1 MPLKDVLVHTDNSG
15 NSTVRLEYATRL
27 AEAHDANLTGLYV
40 AATPEKSVR
49 SYRRTP
55 NYIVPDMGGSSLKDY
70 DEKAHALQDE
80 HDEHA
85 KLAAQRAHGRFD
97 EASIARKIRHDWVH
111 TEGSMADAL
120 THHARF
126 CDVAIV
132 GQPGPESQRHFG
144 ETPTDH
150 LILSVG
156 HPVLVVPNLA
166 DDFTVGKRIMV
177 AWDRSPLATRAVH
190 NSRPFLRNAD
200 SVHILAINLVPEHH
214 GNVPGSGICEHLA
227 HHDIKAT
234 PVHVDSGSESLSDV
248 MLAKAKELDID
259 LIIMGAYGH
268 SRLREKILG
277 GNTYDL
283 LNNSPIPLLM
293 NH

>member
-15 NSTVRLEYATRL
+15 SSKVRLEYATQL
-27 AEAHDANLTGLYV
+27 SEAHGANLTGLYV
-40 AATPEKSVR
+40 AASPHKNVR
-49 SYRRTP
+49 SYGQTP
-55 NYIVPDMGGSSLKDY
+55 NYIVPDLGGRSLIEY
-70 DEKAHALQDE
+70 DEKAHALQKE
-80 HDEHA
+80 HQEHA
-85 KLAAQRAHGRFD
+85 QLASERAHSRFE
-97 EASIARKIRHDWVH
+97 EASNARKIRHDWIH
-111 TEGSMADAL
+111 TEGSMSDAL

-156 HPVLVVPNLA
+156 HPVLIVPNMENG
-166 DDFTVGKRIMV
+166 FTIGRRIMV

-200 SVHILAINLVPEHH
+200 SVHVLAINLAPEQ
-214 GNVPGSGICEHLA
+214 GGKVPGSGICEHLA
-227 HHDIKAT
+227 HHDIKAS
-234 PVHVDSGSESLSDV
+234 PVYVESDSEALSKI
-248 MLAKAKELDID
+248 MLSKAKELDID

-277 GNTYDL
+277 GNTYQL
-283 LNNSPIPLLM
+283 LNHSPIPLLV

>member
-27 AEAHDANLTGLYV
+27 AEVHDANLTGLYV
-40 AATPEKSVR
+40 AATPNKGVR
-49 SYRRTP
+49 SYGQTP
-55 NYIVPDMGGSSLKDY
+55 NYIVPDLGGRSLKEY
-70 DEKAHALQDE
+70 DEKAHSLQEE
-80 HDEHA
+80 HHEHA
-85 KLAAQRAHGRFD
+85 KLASERAHSRF
-97 EASIARKIRHDWVH
+97 EAATAARKISHNWVH
-111 TEGSMADAL
+111 TEGSMSDAL

-156 HPVLVVPNLA
+156 HPVLIVPNLA

-190 NSRPFLRNAD
+190 NSRPLLRNAD
-200 SVHILAINLVPEHH
+200 SVHILAINLASEDH

-227 HHDIKAT
+227 HHDIKAS
-234 PVHVDSGSESLSDV
+234 PVHVDSGSETLSKI
-248 MLAKAKELDID
+248 MLSKAKELDID

-277 GNTYDL
+277 GNTYHL

>member
-15 NSTVRLEYATRL
+15 NSKVRLEYATQL

-40 AATPEKSVR
+40 AATPHKGVL
-49 SYRRTP
+49 SYGQTP
-55 NYIVPDMGGSSLKDY
+55 NYIVPDLGGRSLKEY
-70 DEKAHALQDE
+70 DEKAHALQE
-80 HDEHA
+80 ERHEHA
-85 KLAAQRAHGRFD
+85 QLASERAYTRFKS
-97 EASIARKIRHDWVH
+97 ATTARKIRNNWVH
-111 TEGSMADAL
+111 TEGSMSDAL
-120 THHARF
+120 THNARF

-156 HPVLVVPNLA
+156 HPVLIVPNLA

-190 NSRPFLRNAD
+190 NSRPFLRNAN
-200 SVHILAINLVPEHH
+200 SVYVLAINLDPEDH

-227 HHDIKAT
+227 HHSIKAS
-234 PVHVDSGSESLSDV
+234 PVHVDSGSETLSKI
-248 MLAKAKELDID
+248 MLSKAKELDID

-277 GNTYDL
+277 GNTYNL

>member
-27 AEAHDANLTGLYV
+27 AEIHDANLTGLYV
-40 AATPEKSVR
+40 AATPKKSVR
-49 SYRRTP
+49 SYRQTP
-55 NYIVPDMGGSSLKDY
+55 NYIVPDLGGRSLKEY
-70 DEKAHALQDE
+70 DEKAHALQAE
-80 HDEHA
+80 HHEHA
-85 KLAAQRAHGRFD
+85 QMASKRAHTRFE
-97 EASIARKIRHDWVH
+97 EAAAAKKINHDWVH
-111 TEGSMADAL
+111 TEGAMSDAL

-156 HPVLVVPNLA
+156 HPVLVVPYLA

-200 SVHILAINLVPEHH
+200 SVHILAINLTPEYH

-234 PVHVDSGSESLSDV
+234 PVRVDSGSETLSDI
-248 MLAKAKELDID
+248 MLSKAKELGID

-277 GNTYDL
+277 GNTYHL

>member
-15 NSTVRLEYATRL
+15 NSKVRLEFAAQL
-27 AEAHDANLTGLYV
+27 AEVHDANLTGLYV
-40 AATPEKSVR
+40 AASPHKSVR
-49 SYRRTP
+49 SYGQTP
-55 NYIVPDMGGSSLKDY
+55 NYIVPDLGGRSLKEY
-70 DEKAHALQDE
+70 DEKAQALQDE
-80 HDEHA
+80 HQEHA
-85 KLAAQRAHGRFD
+85 QLASERAHSRFV
-97 EASIARKIRHDWVH
+97 EVSNARKIRHDWIH
-111 TEGSMADAL
+111 TEGSMTDAL

-156 HPVLVVPNLA
+156 HPVLIVPNMINN
-166 DDFTVGKRIMV
+166 FTIGKRIMV

-200 SVHILAINLVPEHH
+200 SVHVLAINLTTEQDGKH
-214 GNVPGSGICEHLA
+214 PGSGICEHLE
-227 HHDIKAT
+227 HHDIKAS
-234 PVHVDSGSESLSDV
+234 PVHVETDSEALSKI
-248 MLAKAKELDID
+248 MLSKAKELDVD

-277 GNTYDL
+277 GNTYHL
-283 LNNSPIPLLM
+283 LNHSHIPLLV

>member
-15 NSTVRLEYATRL
+15 NSRVRLEYATQL
-27 AEAHDANLTGLYV
+27 AEVHDANLTGLYV
-40 AATPEKSVR
+40 AATQNKGVR
-49 SYRRTP
+49 SYGQTP
-55 NYIVPDMGGSSLKDY
+55 NYIVPDLGGRSLKEY
-70 DEKAHALQDE
+70 DEKAHALQEE
-80 HDEHA
+80 HHEHA
-85 KLAAQRAHGRFD
+85 QLASERARSRF
-97 EASIARKIRHDWVH
+97 ETATSARKISHDWVH
-111 TEGSMADAL
+111 TEGSMSDAL

-156 HPVLVVPNLA
+156 HPVMIVPNLA
-166 DDFTVGKRIMV
+166 GDFTVGKRIMV

-200 SVHILAINLVPEHH
+200 SVHVLAINLALEDH
-214 GNVPGSGICEHLA
+214 GKVPGSGICEHLA
-227 HHDIKAT
+227 HHDIKAS
-234 PVHVDSGSESLSDV
+234 PVPVDSGSETLSDI
-248 MLAKAKELDID
+248 MLSKAKELDID
-259 LIIMGAYGH
+259 LIVMGAYGH

-277 GNTYDL
+277 GNTYQL

>member
-15 NSTVRLEYATRL
+15 SSKVRLEYATQL
-27 AEAHDANLTGLYV
+27 SEAHDANLTGLYV
-40 AATPEKSVR
+40 AASPHKNVR
-49 SYRRTP
+49 SYGQTP
-55 NYIVPDMGGSSLKDY
+55 NYIVPDLGGRSLKEY
-70 DEKAHALQDE
+70 DEKAHALQEE
-80 HDEHA
+80 HQEHA
-85 KLAAQRAHGRFD
+85 QLASERARSRFE
-97 EASIARKIRHDWVH
+97 EASIARKIRHDWIH
-111 TEGSMADAL
+111 TEGSMSDAL
-120 THHARF
+120 THYARF

-156 HPVLVVPNLA
+156 HPVLIVPNMVKG
-166 DDFTVGKRIMV
+166 FTIGKRIMV

-190 NSRPFLRNAD
+190 NSRPFLRNAE
-200 SVHILAINLVPEHH
+200 SVHVLAINLTSEQ
-214 GNVPGSGICEHLA
+214 GGKVPGSGICEHLA
-227 HHDIKAT
+227 HHDINAS
-234 PVHVDSGSESLSDV
+234 PVHVESDTEALSKII
-248 MLAKAKELDID
+248 LTKAKELDID

-277 GNTYDL
+277 GNTYHL
-283 LNNSPIPLLM
+283 LNHSPIPLLM